1 MSDRALVVFCHDTSI
16 WWLRFLK
23 EGFRHCFI
31 LVEVGCDEWV
41 AIDPLAN
48 RIEIT
53 APIRASLD
61 DLCASFEAHGHR
73 SISTRLRDDPPA
85 GCLMSLFSC
94 VDLVKRV
101 LRLRRPMIFTPYQL
115 YIYLTTH
122 KGD

>member
-23 EGFRHCFI
+23 QGFRHCFVLI
-31 LVEVGCDEWV
+31 ETGEHEWV

-48 RIEIT
+48 RIEVT
-53 APIRASLD
+53 APIQASLEA
-61 DLCASFEAHGHR
+61 LSASFEAHGHR
-73 SISTRLRDDPPA
+73 SVCAWIRGNPPL
-85 GCLMSLFSC
+85 GSPLSLFSC

-101 LRLRRPMIFTPYQL
+101 LRLRQPMIFTPYQL
-115 YIYLTTH
+115 YNYLTTH